1 LQLYLFPSCI
11 LIYDITGKHSVD
23 LLYWQFC
30 MFLQALCCFG
40 FVLFKNNLFIKSTM
54 FFYVSAFSLVA
65 LGFWILVE
73 YQMICISIVFCG
85 FITLLC
91 SEKLIECMMESLF
104 WSVEQLFLS
113 FNESEDQH
121 ALDTFGVIDDLISFP
136 VLFVCYRI
144 NYIFFVITYIEIFY
158 PWDLFKKKYE
168 ASNLFTQTF
177 FILVAWR
184 FIFHFH
190 LQDM

>member
-1 LQLYLFPSCI
+1 LQLYLFPCCI
-11 LIYDITGKHSVD
+11 LISDITRKHSID

-40 FVLFKNNLFIKSTM
+40 LVLFNNNLSIKSTM

-73 YQMICISIVFCG
+73 YQMICIWIVFCG
-85 FITLLC
+85 FIALLC
-91 SEKLIECMMESLF
+91 NEKLIECMVESLF

-121 ALDTFGVIDDLISFP
+121 ALDIFGVIDDLISFP
-136 VLFVCYRI
+136 VLFVCHRI
-144 NYIFFVITYIEIFY
+144 NYICFVMTYIEIFY
-158 PWDLFKKKYE
+158 PWDLFKE
-168 ASNLFTQTF
+168 IRSF
-177 FILVAWR
+177 
-184 FIFHFH
+184 
-190 LQDM
+190 